1 MTVVEDKNVIK
12 LRPSKGENHIKNFD
26 PYKIVM
32 GAVVRKINIA
42 CSFFSSLTVS

>member
-1 MTVVEDKNVIK
+1 MICLFCSGRKMTVAEDKNVIK

-32 GAVVRKINIA
+32 YDWE
-42 CSFFSSLTVS
+42 L